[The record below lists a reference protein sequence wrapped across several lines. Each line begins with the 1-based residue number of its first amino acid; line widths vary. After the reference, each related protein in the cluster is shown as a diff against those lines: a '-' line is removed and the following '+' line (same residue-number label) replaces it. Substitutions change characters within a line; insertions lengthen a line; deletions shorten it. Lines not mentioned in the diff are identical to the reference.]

1 VIIDCIS
8 LMLLPLTLWGML
20 RLLLPSGPREMD
32 QNAHKGSFFAL
43 LILYSL
49 FFYVIVAI
57 SCVLML
63 RVHGQASLVLM
74 FAMIYALLF
83 NGWTTYAY
91 EGYLHVRYP
100 RGIVP
105 NQLLQP
111 QLGPS
116 TYTVGRYALTLT
128 LAVSSFLLFVVGVG
142 EIVLEGK

>member
-1 VIIDCIS
+1 MITGYIS
-8 LMLLPLTLWGML
+8 LSLPLVLWGVL
-20 RLLLPSGPREMD
+20 RLILPSGPREMD

-43 LILYSL
+43 LILYSV
-49 FFYVIVAI
+49 FFYAIVAI
-57 SCVLML
+57 SSVLML
-63 RVHGQASLVLM
+63 HIHGPASVSLM

-100 RGIVP
+100 RGLP
-105 NQLLQP
+105 GPMSQP